1 MHLNETDGTTAGT
14 FGTTTL
20 LTGKWYH
27 VAATWDGTTS
37 LVYLDGY
44 ADSSPRT
51 VSGTL
56 PLDTRSLYMGGRIDG
71 TDLVTGKLD
80 DVRLYNYALTAAEV
94 FNLRRINQ
102 ARGMRIIKWVE
113 TQ

>member
-1 MHLNETDGTTAGT
+1 MHLNETDGTTSGT
-14 FGTTTL
+14 FGSTTL
-20 LTGKWYH
+20 ATGKWHH
-27 VAATWDGTTS
+27 VVATWDGATS

-44 ADSSPRT
+44 ADSAPRA

-56 PLDTRSLYMGGRIDG
+56 PLDTRSIYMGGRIDG
-71 TDLVTGKLD
+71 TDLVSGKLD

-102 ARGMRIIKWVE
+102 ARGIRIIKWVE